1 MELGASIFV
10 KVNKNM
16 NRAVKEFNFS
26 VYGFEDEDGATAIW
40 DGEQVL
46 LTVRSPVIYYL
57 VVLTF
62 FKAGAKGVM
71 GLLVRQPEV
80 FVEVRLLVT
89 NESEGAVSH
98 LNFFLDTVLIYVTVS
113 GP

>member
-26 VYGFEDEDGATAIW
+26 VYGFEDEDGAMAIW
-40 DGEQVL
+40 DGEQFL
-46 LTVRSPVIYYL
+46 LTVRSLVIHYL

-62 FKAGAKGVM
+62 FKAGGKGVM
-71 GLLVRQPEV
+71 GLLV
-80 FVEVRLLVT
+80 
-89 NESEGAVSH
+89 
-98 LNFFLDTVLIYVTVS
+98 
-113 GP
+113 

>member
-10 KVNKNM
+10 QVNKNM
-16 NRAVKEFNFS
+16 NRAVDEFNLS
-26 VYGFEDEDGATAIW
+26 IYGFGDEDGATAIW

-57 VVLTF
+57 VVLTN
-62 FKAGAKGVM
+62 FKAGRKGVM
-71 GLLVRQPEV
+71 GLLVRQTEN
-80 FVEVRLLVT
+80 FVEVRLPVT

-98 LNFFLDTVLIYVTVS
+98 SNFCLVTVLIYVTVS